1 MNKKI
6 KVYGVPTCPFC
17 KRTKEFLKDKG
28 FDFEDL
34 DVSSNHDL
42 AKEMI
47 KKSGQMGVP
56 VVEIDGEII
65 VGFDKE
71 KICKILK
78 IKK

>member
-34 DVSSNHDL
+34 DVSVNQDL
-42 AKEMI
+42 AKEMVE
-47 KKSGQMGVP
+47 KSGQMSVP
-56 VVEIDGEII
+56 VIEIDGEII
-65 VGFDKE
+65 IGFDKE
-71 KICKILK
+71 RIEAILRS
-78 IKK
+78 

>member
-34 DVSSNHDL
+34 DVSANHDL

-47 KKSGQMGVP
+47 KKSGQMSIP
-56 VVEIDGEII
+56 VIEIDEEIVI
-65 VGFDKE
+65 GFDKE
-71 KICKILK
+71 KIEALLRG
-78 IKK
+78 

>member
-34 DVSSNHDL
+34 DVSANHDL

-47 KKSGQMGVP
+47 KKSGQMSIP
-56 VVEIDGEII
+56 VIEIDEEIVI
-65 VGFDKE
+65 GFDKE
-71 KICKILK
+71 KIEALLRS
-78 IKK
+78 